1 MFLSI
6 RKLSLPLFLLL
17 IPVLAGIVSS
27 QPPSSF
33 DLRDVSG
40 ECFVTSVKDQLGG
53 TCWTHGAMAAMEGNL
68 LMTGAWAAAGET
80 GEPDLAEYHLDWW
93 NGFNEFN
100 NDDIDPPF
108 GGLTVHMGGDYM
120 VTSAY
125 MSRSEGAVRNI
136 DGQSYDTPPERYD
149 SSYHYYYPRVIEW
162 FVAEEDLSN
171 IDTIK
176 EILMEHGVIGT
187 CMAYSG
193 SFINSSYIHY
203 QPPSSSMEPN
213 HAVAIVGWDNNLVTQ
228 APQPGAWLCK
238 NSWGS
243 GWGLGGYFWIS
254 YYDKYSCQ
262 EPQMGAVSF
271 QEVEPLSYDIIYYHD
286 YHGWRDTMEDSNRA
300 FNAFVSETYEVLN
313 AVGFFTTSDDITY
326 NVVIYDSF
334 SDGELQNAL
343 TSETG
348 LIEFTGF
355 HTIDLTTP
363 VNMNPGNDFFV
374 YLELSAG
381 GQPYDRTSEV
391 PVLLGSK
398 GKVLVESSASPGESY
413 YYGEDGWE
421 DLYYYED
428 PPWTGTANFCIKVL
442 SNDLT
447 TIGEEVFL
455 QPALLIHP
463 VTPNPFSASANIK
476 FEIPSGA
483 FVTVSV
489 YDITGRQI
497 VTMNGGYLSA
507 GSHTVIWDGSY
518 QSGEPAGSGIYF
530 ARIEVPSGSASKPMI
545 LLK

>member
-176 EILMEHGVIGT
+176 EILMVHGVIGT

-463 VTPNPFSASANIK
+463 VTPNPFSTSANIK

-497 VTMNGGYLSA
+497 VTLNGGYLSA